1 MASTVLLL
9 NGTPSSGKST
19 LARALHEA
27 FPEPAFYMSL
37 DTFRTGVQDR
47 YWSTPD
53 VPRLF
58 NLLLD
63 SWLVALHDIA
73 ARGLPVVAEA
83 VMHEGNRARY
93 DAALPGAD
101 LFLIG
106 VHCELSVLR
115 AREAA
120 RTDRLNGGAVVE
132 QEDIDRIH
140 TWAYDLEVHTDTEAT
155 GLSVDRIIAA
165 WSERR

>member
-1 MASTVLLL
+1 MTGTVLLL
-9 NGTPSSGKST
+9 NGAPSAGKTT
-19 LARALHEA
+19 LARALHLA

-37 DTFRTGVQDR
+37 DSFRTGVQDR

-63 SWLVALHDIA
+63 SWLVVLNDIA
-73 ARGLPVVAEA
+73 ARGLPVIAEA
-83 VMHEGNRARY
+83 VMDEGNRGRY

-101 LFLIG
+101 LLMVG
-106 VHCELSVLR
+106 VRCELPVLR
-115 AREAA
+115 EREAK
-120 RTDRLNGGAVVE
+120 RTDRRNGEVVVE

-140 TWAYDLEVHTDTEAT
+140 AWTYDVEVYTDKESTDE
-155 GLSVDRIIAA
+155 SVDRIISS
-165 WSERR
+165 WSARG